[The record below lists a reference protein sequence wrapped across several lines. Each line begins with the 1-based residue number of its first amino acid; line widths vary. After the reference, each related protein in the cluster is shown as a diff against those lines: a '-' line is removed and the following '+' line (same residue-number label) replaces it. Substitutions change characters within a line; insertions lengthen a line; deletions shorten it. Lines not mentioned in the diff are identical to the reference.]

1 MTATYESIETT
12 TLGSAAANITFSSIP
27 STYTDLVVVYTLKA
41 ETASA
46 DIYMRFNSDSG
57 SNYSNTIL
65 WGNGTSAG
73 SNRFSG
79 AAQIRLNY
87 AVDVLT
93 TDGTLLICNINN
105 YSNTTTNKTMLSRIG
120 LASDATEASVG
131 LWRSTSAISSIAL
144 TLLSGNWGS
153 GCTASLYGIKAE

>member
-79 AAQIRLNY
+79 AAQILS
-87 AVDVLT
+87 
-93 TDGTLLICNINN
+93 LIHI
-105 YSNTTTNKTMLSRIG
+105 
-120 LASDATEASVG
+120 
-131 LWRSTSAISSIAL
+131 
-144 TLLSGNWGS
+144 
-153 GCTASLYGIKAE
+153 